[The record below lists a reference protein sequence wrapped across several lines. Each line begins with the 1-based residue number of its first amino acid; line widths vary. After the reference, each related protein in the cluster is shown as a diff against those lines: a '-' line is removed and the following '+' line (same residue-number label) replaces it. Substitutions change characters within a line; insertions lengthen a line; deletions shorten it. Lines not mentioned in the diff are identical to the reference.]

1 MNLCVMISWLYWR
14 HFQSLDLKVKEK
26 QMGKISAKDKI
37 ITHILY
43 LVWYSQVLSTVS
55 TAVFKLQFESD

>member
-43 LVWYSQVLSTVS
+43 LVWYSQVLLAQLFLSCS
-55 TAVFKLQFESD
+55 LSLIE